1 MPVSVKRPPSPVW
14 MRMCAVSRASGVVY
28 QVAVR
33 GSVMLWEQ
41 GVSAMYGVGI
51 CRCVVGIAQYA
62 QSCEMPD
69 GRTARIEP
77 ERQAGRKGHS
87 ADCGSGQS
95 EGICTVGFGAPAT
108 FPCSGETDT
117 VVLGRS
123 FAGYGREYHASGRS
137 LPNRL
142 RLGKI
147 ASNR

>member
-1 MPVSVKRPPSPVW
+1 MISHSVPVVFRQDARQRETSSLSGVDAYVCRVTGF
-14 MRMCAVSRASGVVY
+14 GVVY

-62 QSCEMPD
+62 QSYEMPD

-77 ERQAGRKGHS
+77 ERQAGGRGTS
-87 ADCGSGQS
+87 ADCGS
-95 EGICTVGFGAPAT
+95 GICTVGFGAPAT

-117 VVLGRS
+117 VVLGGVRS
-123 FAGYGREYHASGRS
+123 QDTEREYHASGGHYR
-137 LPNRL
+137 
-142 RLGKI
+142 I
-147 ASNR
+147 A